1 MIFLINN
8 NNDLAYFI
16 ARMGHELRTPINA
29 IKGFSDVL
37 LSEAFGPLNTKQ
49 KEYLT
54 KVTISSDKLLEVI
67 SQILDWAKLE
77 AGQDPLQEEWVNLKT
92 LIMEVIS
99 LLEVQYAAKNIKL
112 ELLNWGDLEVK
123 GDRIKLRQ
131 VLINLLS
138 NSVKFTP
145 EEGWVRIGY
154 KDHNNQEVL
163 IWVQDSGIGISEKQ
177 LETLFRPFSQGPH
190 LSTKEK
196 GSGLGLWICKSIIEL
211 HRGKIWA
218 ESTTGLGTTFFILL
232 PRNTQKKAEK

>member
-8 NNDLAYFI
+8 NSDLAYFI

-37 LSEAFGPLNTKQ
+37 LSEAFGPLNSKQ

-54 KVTISSDKLLEVI
+54 KVTISSDKLLEVV

-99 LLEVQYAAKNIKL
+99 LLEFQYAAKNIKL
-112 ELLNWGDLEVK
+112 EFLTSEDLEIK
-123 GDRIKLRQ
+123 GDRTKLRQ

-138 NSVKFTP
+138 NSAKFTP
-145 EEGWVRIGY
+145 EGGMVRIGY
-154 KDHNNQEVL
+154 KDHTNREVL

-196 GSGLGLWICKSIIEL
+196 GSGLGLWICKTIIDL

-218 ESTTGLGTTFFILL
+218 ESSKGLGTTFFIRL
-232 PRNTQKKAEK
+232 PR